1 MKRILT
7 TLALLSAFAFG
18 AAAQRSCDIEI
29 LVPAPSKDTPLTVLG
44 CATTDTL
51 RMELIGINHGPQALL
66 QGDTF
71 WYNSPLSDVDYVRGF
86 IIDTTYNAG
95 DTVLFQDL
103 PIGYASIKKLW
114 GSDGGTGLVEVG
126 KDDFVTNS
134 NYAALFIMSRIGGN
148 GTTVTDPNDD
158 NNYDYGIVKYVCGGT
173 SLDDLFGNSKKQTL
187 VTYPNP
193 TTGKLAFKYNF
204 ENTAASVRIT
214 DIAGRVVMTQE
225 FGKQSGVRE
234 ISLDVTALNNGM
246 YFLELT
252 AGNNHAISK
261 VTVQK

>member
-18 AAAQRSCDIEI
+18 AAAQRTCDIEI
-29 LVPAPSKDTPLTVLG
+29 LVPSPSKDTPFTVLG

-51 RMELIGINHGPQALL
+51 RMDLIGINHGPDALQ

-71 WYNSPLSDVDYVRGF
+71 WYNSPLSDLSYINGF
-86 IIDTTYNAG
+86 IVDTTYNEG
-95 DTVLFQDL
+95 DTVLFETL
-103 PIGYASIKKLW
+103 SIGYAEINKLW

-126 KDDFVTNS
+126 KDDFTTNS
-134 NYAALFIMSRIGGN
+134 NYAALFQMARIGGN
-148 GTTVTDPNDD
+148 GTTVTDPDDD
-158 NNYDYGIVKYVCGGT
+158 NNYDYGIVSYVCGGT
-173 SLDDLFGNSKKQTL
+173 SLDDLFGGNKKQTL

-214 DIAGRVVMTQE
+214 DIAGRVVMSQE

-234 ISLDVTALNNGM
+234 ISLDVTSLNNGM

>member
-7 TLALLSAFAFG
+7 TLALLSAFALS
-18 AAAQRSCDIEI
+18 ASAQARKTEVQAVWISPDTGVLNTLPCNDSFDIEFLFI
-29 LVPAPSKDTPLTVLG
+29 NVGPETV
-44 CATTDTL
+44 TV
-51 RMELIGINHGPQALL
+51 N
-66 QGDTF
+66 DTF
-71 WYNSPLSDVDYVRGF
+71 YFQAPFTPSGQINYKATPTPVL
-86 IIDTTYNAG
+86 AG
-95 DTVLFQDL
+95 DTIVHYQFRYKISQLKRLADATNTIVFPPFANDNYLMFAQAQGFYNAAT
-103 PIGYASIKKLW
+103 PPAGYLEMDEDGEFAAGTAVKI
-114 GSDGGTGLVEVG
+114 DCGGTG
-126 KDDFVTNS
+126 
-134 NYAALFIMSRIGGN
+134 I
-148 GTTVTDPNDD
+148 D
-158 NNYDYGIVKYVCGGT
+158 N
-173 SLDDLFGNSKKQTL
+173 LFGGSKKQTL

-234 ISLDVTALNNGM
+234 ISLDVASLNNGM